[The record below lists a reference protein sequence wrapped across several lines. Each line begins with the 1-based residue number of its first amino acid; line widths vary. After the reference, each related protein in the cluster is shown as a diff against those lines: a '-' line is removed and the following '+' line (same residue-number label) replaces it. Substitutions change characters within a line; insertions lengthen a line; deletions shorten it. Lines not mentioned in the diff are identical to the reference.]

1 MPSYDL
7 VCKACGNDF
16 EITLQRF
23 IADDDKVCPKC
34 RSTDVEQKLAP
45 FEWRGTRWKPT
56 KGTTLPKRTVAKT
69 RPMKPKS
76 EPSGQ

>member
-1 MPSYDL
+1 M
-7 VCKACGNDF
+7 
-16 EITLQRF
+16 
-23 IADDDKVCPKC
+23 KVCPKC
-34 RSTDVEQKLAP
+34 SSTDVEQKLAP